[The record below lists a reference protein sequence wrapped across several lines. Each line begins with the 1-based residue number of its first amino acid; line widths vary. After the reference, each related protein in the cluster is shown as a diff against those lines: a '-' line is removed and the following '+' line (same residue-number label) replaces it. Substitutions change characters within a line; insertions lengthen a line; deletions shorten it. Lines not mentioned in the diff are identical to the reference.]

1 MKVYNISK
9 TTIFIR
15 KDLAKRIDDNSI
27 IDTFDFEG
35 NDKNIMFLSKEKAIL
50 YYNELMKDLTI
61 ETRRSSSGFAYYKLS
76 RINLDELDFDESD
89 IDKEI
94 NEESI
99 NDISNYIFQNTT
111 DVNCI
116 EEFRHTKEDLENYRK
131 GLN

>member
-1 MKVYNISK
+1 MKAYNISR

-50 YYNELMKDLTI
+50 YYNELMKDVSI
-61 ETRRSSSGFAYYKLS
+61 ETRRLRSEFLYYKLT
-76 RINLDELDFDESD
+76 RITLDELDFVESD

-94 NEESI
+94 NEYSI

-111 DVNCI
+111 DINCI
-116 EEFRHTKEDLENYRK
+116 NEFRHTRVDLENYRK

>member
-50 YYNELMKDLTI
+50 YYNELMKDLSI
-61 ETRRSSSGFAYYKLS
+61 ETSRLRSEFLYYKLS
-76 RINLDELDFDESD
+76 RITLDELDFDEID

-111 DVNCI
+111 DINCI
-116 EEFRHTKEDLENYRK
+116 DEFHHTRIDLENYRK
-131 GLN
+131 GHN

>member
-1 MKVYNISK
+1 MKVYNISR

-50 YYNELMKDLTI
+50 YYNELMKELSI
-61 ETRRSSSGFAYYKLS
+61 ETRRLRSGFLYYKLT
-76 RINLDELDFDESD
+76 RVTIDELDFDESD

-111 DVNCI
+111 DINCI
-116 EEFRHTKEDLENYRK
+116 DEFRHTRKDLENYRK

>member
-1 MKVYNISK
+1 MKAYNISR

-50 YYNELMKDLTI
+50 YYNELMKDLSI
-61 ETRRSSSGFAYYKLS
+61 ETRRLSSGLLYYKLT
-76 RINLDELDFDESD
+76 RVTIDELDFDESD

-111 DVNCI
+111 DINCI

-131 GLN
+131 L

>member
-1 MKVYNISK
+1 MKSYNISR

-35 NDKNIMFLSKEKAIL
+35 NDKNIIFLSKEKAIL
-50 YYNELMKDLTI
+50 YYNELMKDLAI
-61 ETRRSSSGFAYYKLS
+61 ETRRLRSGFLYYKLS
-76 RINLDELDFDESD
+76 RLTLDELDFDEND

-94 NEESI
+94 TEESI

-111 DVNCI
+111 DINCI
-116 EEFRHTKEDLENYRK
+116 DEFRHTRVDLENYRK

>member
-1 MKVYNISK
+1 MKAYNISR

-50 YYNELMKDLTI
+50 YYNELMKDLSI
-61 ETRRSSSGFAYYKLS
+61 ETRRLSSGFLYYKLT
-76 RINLDELDFDESD
+76 RVTIDELDFDESD

-111 DVNCI
+111 DINCI
-116 EEFRHTKEDLENYRK
+116 DEFRHTRVDLENYRK